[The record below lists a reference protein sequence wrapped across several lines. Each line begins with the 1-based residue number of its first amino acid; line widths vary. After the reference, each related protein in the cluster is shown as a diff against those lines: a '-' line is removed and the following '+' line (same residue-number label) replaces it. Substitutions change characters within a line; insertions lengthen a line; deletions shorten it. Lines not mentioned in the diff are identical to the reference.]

1 MNKVITKLGQLRKIV
16 KKLNKLDD
24 NADITF
30 EFLLTALF
38 PSVWSSIQEEMR
50 KQYTCGYLQ
59 GKEDSKNEQNKS

>member
-50 KQYTCGYLQ
+50 KQYTRGYLQ

>member
-24 NADITF
+24 NADVTF

-50 KQYTCGYLQ
+50 KQYTRGYLQ

>member
-1 MNKVITKLGQLRKIV
+1 MNKVITKVGQLRKIV

-50 KQYTCGYLQ
+50 KQYTRGYLQ

>member
-16 KKLNKLDD
+16 KNLNKLDD
-24 NADITF
+24 NTDITF

-50 KQYTCGYLQ
+50 KQYTRGYLQ

>member
-1 MNKVITKLGQLRKIV
+1 MDKIITKLGQLRKIV
-16 KKLNKLDD
+16 KKLNELDD

-38 PSVWSSIQEEMR
+38 PSVLGNIQEEMR
-50 KQYTCGYLQ
+50 KQYTQGYLQ

>member
-16 KKLNKLDD
+16 KKMDEHPD
-24 NADITF
+24 NTEVSF

-38 PSVWSSIQEEMR
+38 PSVWNSIQEEMR
-50 KQYTCGYLQ
+50 KQYTRGYLQ

>member
-1 MNKVITKLGQLRKIV
+1 MNKVITKLGQLRKTV

-50 KQYTCGYLQ
+50 KQYTRGYLQ

>member
-1 MNKVITKLGQLRKIV
+1 MGNKQS
-16 KKLNKLDD
+16 D
-24 NADITF
+24 NADVTF

-50 KQYTCGYLQ
+50 KQYTRGYLQ

>member
-1 MNKVITKLGQLRKIV
+1 MNKVLTKLGQLRKIV

-38 PSVWSSIQEEMR
+38 PSVWGSIQEEMR
-50 KQYTCGYLQ
+50 KQYTRGYLQ

>member
-16 KKLNKLDD
+16 KNLNKLDD

-50 KQYTCGYLQ
+50 KQYTRGYLQ

>member
-1 MNKVITKLGQLRKIV
+1 MNKVLTKLGQLRKIV

-50 KQYTCGYLQ
+50 KQYTRGYLQ

>member
-24 NADITF
+24 NTDVTF

-50 KQYTCGYLQ
+50 KQYTRGYLQ